1 MYSVMAK
8 SLMDPILPSQKQMNC
23 KFLIKFK
30 VTVPLRRSIA
40 TNFGKMNNFMFV
52 P

>member
-30 VTVPLRRSIA
+30 VGSI
-40 TNFGKMNNFMFV
+40 TTQYCYEFWENE
-52 P
+52 